1 MDHDHLTHT
10 RYHWGSPARLL
21 GPLGEIGWKQD
32 LVEHISLSIVM
43 QECLELNRP
52 FSPGTMPSSDRPEL
66 VRRPQYNNIYVVCL
80 ICIGCMIKV
89 AVNGYGTIG
98 KRVADAVAA
107 QEDMRIIGVSKTSLN
122 AEAYIAQDRGYPLY
136 LADLAKKSAF
146 DKVGIPIA
154 GDVPAMIR
162 EADVVVDATPGGVGA
177 KNKALYE
184 REGVKAIFQGGED
197 HEVAGFSFCSDCNYT
212 QALGRQFVRVVSCNT
227 TGLCRLI
234 NTVDKA
240 YGVQKVHAVMV
251 RRGADPAEIKKGP
264 VDAIVLD
271 PPTVPSHHGPDVQTV
286 LPHINITTMA
296 TIVPTTFMH
305 VHAVKMDLKKAANR
319 DDVINLFQA
328 HSRLGL
334 IRKGTAIKSTAE
346 LKEFVLDMGR
356 PRADMWENGIF
367 EASITATGNE
377 LLMFQAIHQ
386 ESVVVVE
393 NIDAIR
399 AMVGEI
405 KDPVVSVRMTNKALH
420 FSAIG

>member
-1 MDHDHLTHT
+1 
-10 RYHWGSPARLL
+10 
-21 GPLGEIGWKQD
+21 
-32 LVEHISLSIVM
+32 
-43 QECLELNRP
+43 
-52 FSPGTMPSSDRPEL
+52 
-66 VRRPQYNNIYVVCL
+66 
-80 ICIGCMIKV
+80 MIKV

-107 QEDMRIIGVSKTSLN
+107 QEDMKIIGVSKTSLN
-122 AEAYIAQDRGYPLY
+122 AEAYVAKDRRYPLY
-136 LADLAKKSAF
+136 LADLSKKSAF
-146 DKVGIPIA
+146 EQVGIPIA
-154 GDVPAMIR
+154 GDVPMMIR
-162 EADVVVDATPGGVGA
+162 KADVVVDATPGGIGK
-177 KNKALYE
+177 KNKVMYE

-212 QALGRQFVRVVSCNT
+212 QALERQFVRVVSCNT

-234 NTVDKA
+234 NTMDKA
-240 YGVQKVHAVMV
+240 FGVQRVHAVMV

-286 LPHINITTMA
+286 LPHIHITTMA

-305 VHAVKMDLKKAANR
+305 VHAVKMDLKKSPSR
-319 DDVINLFQA
+319 DEVIDRIQA

-346 LKEFVLDMGR
+346 LKEFILDLGR

-367 EASITATGNE
+367 EASITAAGNE
-377 LLMFQAIHQ
+377 LFMFQAIHQ

-399 AMVGEI
+399 AMGGEVR
-405 KDPVVSVRMTNKALH
+405 DPETSIRRTNKALNLT
-420 FSAIG
+420 AIG